1 MPNSTTVI
9 GNQSLDVVFTPHD
22 DVIPQSAS
30 TQVLASTTIS
40 EVASVQLTPV
50 TTTTGG
56 NAVTTYDTAILYPT
70 LEGVDF
76 AVTNAGASTDDQFTF
91 QLSGSGYAAG
101 QGEITAAGGAV
112 VATYTQGVG
121 SLDVNFSSPV
131 GAPQNLGVIEAILD
145 SVTYDNASPSVSGER
160 DISVIS
166 VGSLGTSAPTTAK
179 ITLGANP
186 TISGTA
192 SGQASASESSV
203 ALFGHVTIGDA
214 NNGGDN
220 VDTLTIA
227 INGAG
232 TLSGAGT
239 ADVHGDYTLSGTAA
253 QLTDDLQAMSF
264 TPASGARDSSATT
277 GFTLTVSDAIAGT
290 SASDSR
296 TSVVDSDPQT
306 PPVLADPSAAG
317 GYVNRQDISNQSLI
331 VTAAPGSTVDIYLN
345 NNIATPYATVA
356 VDGSGHGSLALAN
369 LSNGTYSFTAVA
381 TDAHGASAPST
392 PYGFMVDTTAPGA
405 PTLTDI
411 ADASAA
417 PGATFDS
424 GFSVTTGA
432 NVTVSVNGV
441 ALSASDLAADFSVS
455 SSGGLDSYVA
465 TANAFSGSESLS
477 VSATLTDAAGNT
489 GPAANL
495 TLNPIDTTA
504 PGAPSLTEAS
514 YVTSGSCGHWNLS
527 GEASAGSVV
536 TVYNGATELGRATAN
551 SSGVWLFVTH
561 ESDGKIRDFYATA
574 TDAAGNVSAH
584 SAAYWEGT
592 PGKDTFDFASV
603 SDLTAAAL
611 IDGGLGVDTLQLTSA
626 ASLVDA
632 DFVNLRDVEALGLT
646 GASSVTLGTNALADG
661 LGTVVTGSGDT
672 NIADSNSGKL
682 TVNATALASSATLT
696 LTGSS
701 NAAVSGLA
709 GNLNASG
716 DTGTLGV
723 TTAGATD
730 PTVTTGSGNTI
741 ITDNAAAGD
750 LNVAA
755 GDLAAGHL
763 LKLIGSSAATVTSLH
778 GNLNAASDS
787 GALIVTTTGVSPQT
801 LTTGSG
807 NITLDDETTGGPL
820 TIAAADLGSSSW
832 LTLTGSTAATIASL
846 GGSLDATGDCGL
858 LTLTATGDVA
868 QTVKLGSGGAS
879 IVDNASGN
887 VTVDATDAGA
897 GPLTLSGHASETVN
911 NLSGNLSASLLSGPL
926 TVNADGSATQTVTT
940 GTGPTTITDNGS
952 GAMTVDATAM
962 KWGANLKLAGSAN
975 ETVNNLAANLSASGL
990 SGSLWVTTG
999 NSWLSI
1005 ATGSGPN
1012 TINAA
1017 ALAYGQMLTL
1027 TGSSAATISA
1037 LGGNLDASGDS
1048 GSLTITATA
1057 TAAGA
1062 TTHKIVLG
1070 SGSALINDTAAG
1082 YLAVD
1087 ATTMAGSSTLT
1098 LDSSAGATVTSLTG
1112 SVNATNMSGNLYV
1125 TTGAAANVSVTTG
1138 SGSNNVNASAMT
1150 SGETLTLNGASSAT
1164 VKVGGNLSAS
1174 SYSGTLYITA
1184 AGSGSQSINAGTGND
1199 YIVALNGSDT
1209 ISGGGGA
1216 DWIDVLGH
1224 TSPDTFAYGAIG
1236 DSLNS
1241 STGHDTIQG
1250 FLGGA
1255 GGDVIDL
1262 SQVNAHLSLAG
1273 RLSGGS
1279 IAADSIGWI
1288 YAANGDAHL
1297 YVNNTGGALSTSSSS
1312 LLEVT
1317 LTGVSSGLAAANFKV

>member
-1 MPNSTTVI
+1 M
-9 GNQSLDVVFTPHD
+9 
-22 DVIPQSAS
+22 SA
-30 TQVLASTTIS
+30 T
-40 EVASVQLTPV
+40 LT
-50 TTTTGG
+50 
-56 NAVTTYDTAILYPT
+56 D
-70 LEGVDF
+70 
-76 AVTNAGASTDDQFTF
+76 
-91 QLSGSGYAAG
+91 AAG
-101 QGEITAAGGAV
+101 NTGPAAV
-112 VATYTQGVG
+112 
-121 SLDVNFSSPV
+121 
-131 GAPQNLGVIEAILD
+131 LGL
-145 SVTYDNASPSVSGER
+145 
-160 DISVIS
+160 
-166 VGSLGTSAPTTAK
+166 
-179 ITLGANP
+179 NP
-186 TISGTA
+186 I
-192 SGQASASESSV
+192 
-203 ALFGHVTIGDA
+203 
-214 NNGGDN
+214 
-220 VDTLTIA
+220 
-227 INGAG
+227 
-232 TLSGAGT
+232 
-239 ADVHGDYTLSGTAA
+239 
-253 QLTDDLQAMSF
+253 
-264 TPASGARDSSATT
+264 
-277 GFTLTVSDAIAGT
+277 
-290 SASDSR
+290 
-296 TSVVDSDPQT
+296 
-306 PPVLADPSAAG
+306 
-317 GYVNRQDISNQSLI
+317 
-331 VTAAPGSTVDIYLN
+331 
-345 NNIATPYATVA
+345 
-356 VDGSGHGSLALAN
+356 
-369 LSNGTYSFTAVA
+369 
-381 TDAHGASAPST
+381 
-392 PYGFMVDTTAPGA
+392 DTTAPGA
-405 PTLTDI
+405 PTINDI

-417 PGATFDS
+417 PGQTFDS